1 MILIGLL
8 GIEKSRTIKITDKAP
23 ENITPKNCWMKL
35 QNEGAKY
42 VKIKDGKV
50 ILKIKN

>member
-8 GIEKSRTIKITDKAP
+8 GLEKSKTIKISDNAP
-23 ENITPKNCWMKL
+23 ENVTPKNCWMKL

-50 ILKIKN
+50 FLKIKE